1 MRAKRFLGKDAS
13 LDPFLLSLNTVDSL
27 FYIYRTWI
35 VINLLDPGV
44 SSLAALFSHS
54 PLLLLP
60 VFLLSHF
67 SPPLFSF
74 FLFSPPFTTRRRI
87 EQLWSSHS
95 ACLRPCNCEI
105 NHCHPLFSLSLFL
118 SLSHV
123 HSIPFFGTRTL
134 HPRSIGVC
142 RGRWSSSKLQ
152 LSADFSVSDGWTSS
166 RLERNA
172 EERIN

>member
-27 FYIYRTWI
+27 FYIYRTWV

-105 NHCHPLFSLSLFL
+105 NHCHPLFSLSL
-118 SLSHV
+118 SLSV
-123 HSIPFFGTRTL
+123 
-134 HPRSIGVC
+134 PRSLYSLLWNENTPSSLYRRLSWQMVQFETPIV
-142 RGRWSSSKLQ
+142 RGFFRFRWMDIEPFGKKRRGK
-152 LSADFSVSDGWTSS
+152 D
-166 RLERNA
+166 
-172 EERIN
+172 